1 LWISD
6 PVQLPWVL
14 VFVYF
19 SQALVVARTIVF
31 SFNSFLKKI
40 FMPEFLCDL
49 ITIPNMNPMV
59 GVVSHGAEPRGLDG
73 MVGRRGADVAKA

>member
-31 SFNSFLKKI
+31 SFNSFLKKKL
-40 FMPEFLCDL
+40 FMPKFLCDL

-59 GVVSHGAEPRGLDG
+59 GVMSHGADC
-73 MVGRRGADVAKA
+73 